1 MAGLA
6 VDNFVLSFAAA
17 FGQLAGQAIDAAR
30 PRSMWYPQA
39 DEANSTA
46 VYTVI
51 RPYGMPPDP
60 VGQILRQPT
69 VSIQL
74 DTRGKTSAAAVLGEA
89 YRLSELLRDP
99 DSDEGAPR
107 CHWAIA
113 GKRMASGAI
122 ADDADGSW
130 LVNSV
135 LFTSGPGLVSVDSDA
150 GRFIATSNF
159 DLVFYRV
166 AAAA

>member
-1 MAGLA
+1 MSGLA
-6 VDNFVLSFAAA
+6 VDNFVLSFAVA
-17 FGQLAGQAIDAAR
+17 FGQLAGAAIDAAK
-30 PRSMWYPQA
+30 PRSMWLYQA

-60 VGQILRQPT
+60 VGQILRQPA

-89 YRLSELLRDP
+89 YRLNELLRDP
-99 DSDEGAPR
+99 DRSDGAPR

-122 ADDADGSW
+122 EDDLESW

-135 LFTSGPGLVSVDSDA
+135 LFASGPGLTGVDDQ
-150 GRFIATSNF
+150 GRFVATSNF
-159 DLVFYRV
+159 DLVFYR
-166 AAAA
+166 A